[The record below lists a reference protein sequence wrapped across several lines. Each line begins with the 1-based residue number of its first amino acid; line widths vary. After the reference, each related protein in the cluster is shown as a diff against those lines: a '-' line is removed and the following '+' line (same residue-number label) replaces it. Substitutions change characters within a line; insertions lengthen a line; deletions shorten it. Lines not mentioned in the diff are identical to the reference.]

1 MSAIASILVGHVN
14 KVSHKNPHGI
24 TLPDLGLTISYDF
37 VANTATSSLPWE
49 PTCS

>member
-24 TLPDLGLTISYDF
+24 MLPDLGLTISYSF
-37 VANTATSSLPWE
+37 TANGYIKFLME